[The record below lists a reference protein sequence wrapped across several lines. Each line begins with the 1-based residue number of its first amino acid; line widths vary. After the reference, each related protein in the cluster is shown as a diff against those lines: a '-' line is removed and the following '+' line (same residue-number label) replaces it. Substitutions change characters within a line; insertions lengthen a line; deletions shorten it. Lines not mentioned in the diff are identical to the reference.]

1 MRSLIRQLEPD
12 RFEDLMALNAL
23 YRPGPLNAGMHI
35 EYAERKHGR
44 RPVTYPHED
53 LKDILEDTYGIM
65 VYQEQ
70 VMQMAVRMAGYS
82 MGQADLLRK
91 AMGKKIREELIPHR
105 NTFVAGAVERG
116 HQQRLAESIFD
127 LIVPFADY
135 GFNASHACAYAL
147 VGYQTAYLKRHHPLE
162 YMSALLT
169 SVEGDK
175 DNKPFYLNAARVM
188 GIRVLP
194 PDVNES
200 VEHFAPAGE
209 DVRYG
214 LAAVRNVGEGAVQQ
228 IILAR
233 KNKGAFTSF
242 KDFCEKVEPGVLHKK
257 ILESLI
263 LAGAY
268 DSLGYTRRGLL
279 EGYERVVTP
288 IIGRRR
294 AEASGQESLF
304 GGDAGVQLDE
314 IDESRVITA
323 VEFDRDDLLRQEK
336 EMLGQYVTDH
346 PLLAVKDTLARVT
359 SMEIVELSGPE
370 IGDGDILTLGGIIG
384 SVGRKFTKRGE
395 QYAVVRL
402 EDLTG
407 GVGVVVFPSLYEQT
421 AGLIAPDRIV
431 LVKGRVDL
439 RGRELQLVALEIS
452 EPDLRTVS
460 GGGPVVRL
468 PESTEPFVVDI
479 PVQVCTEALI
489 RRLKDLLGSCAGSR
503 PVTLCLVDEHG
514 SQRLRL
520 GEEFSV
526 DGSAALLSELR
537 HLLGPG
543 AVRDA
548 AHVPVRV

>member
-1 MRSLIRQLEPD
+1 
-12 RFEDLMALNAL
+12 
-23 YRPGPLNAGMHI
+23 
-35 EYAERKHGR
+35 
-44 RPVTYPHED
+44 
-53 LKDILEDTYGIM
+53 
-65 VYQEQ
+65 
-70 VMQMAVRMAGYS
+70 
-82 MGQADLLRK
+82 
-91 AMGKKIREELIPHR
+91 
-105 NTFVAGAVERG
+105 
-116 HQQRLAESIFD
+116 
-127 LIVPFADY
+127 
-135 GFNASHACAYAL
+135 
-147 VGYQTAYLKRHHPLE
+147 
-162 YMSALLT
+162 
-169 SVEGDK
+169 
-175 DNKPFYLNAARVM
+175 
-188 GIRVLP
+188 
-194 PDVNES
+194 
-200 VEHFAPAGE
+200 
-209 DVRYG
+209 

-233 KNKGAFTSF
+233 KNNGAFTSF

-263 LAGAY
+263 LAGAFE
-268 DSLGYTRRGLL
+268 SLGYTRRGLL

-314 IDESRVITA
+314 IDESRVITD

-346 PLLAVKDTLARVT
+346 PLLAVKDSLARVT

-370 IGDGDILTLGGIIG
+370 VGDGDILTLGGIVG
-384 SVGRKFTKRGE
+384 SVARKFTKRGE

-407 GVGVVVFPSLYEQT
+407 GVGVVVFPSLYEQA
-421 AGLIAPDRIV
+421 AGLISPDRIV

-439 RGRELQLVALEIS
+439 RGRELQLVALEIT

-460 GGGPVVRL
+460 GGSPVVRL

-479 PVQVCTEALI
+479 PVQVCTEPLI

-520 GEEFSV
+520 GQEFSV

-548 AHVPVRV
+548 ANAPVRV